1 MNDDDLAR
9 ALRRLDPAQTTLDA
23 PIPLAAER
31 RARDFARTAPRA
43 RRRPVYAAWGSAA
56 AVVVLVLAIVTGVLW
71 MPSSPASALT
81 PQPLAFTSISED
93 ASEVIAQ
100 AQQRLTDGCG
110 PSSPER
116 RSLSLGWYFS
126 GSPDEAEATVFRRE
140 WIDVQWNENL
150 SGSVVTTAAEATN
163 AAGDT
168 VPAGEP
174 TPGTVVG
181 DLHFV
186 QNQFSPLSPTAPEST
201 VEAMRALVLTSTG
214 AGDQLTAGDAML
226 GARALL
232 GEWTL
237 TGPQQAALLEVV
249 AQAPGLRVV
258 GSAFDRLGRPV
269 VGLAA
274 VPSGLTTSEATLL
287 LSADTGRIVGFESE
301 LLADN
306 PNLKLPAGSITD
318 YTLWDVSDRKADS
331 E

>member
-9 ALRRLDPAQTTLDA
+9 ALRRLDPARTPLDA

-31 RARDFARTAPRA
+31 RARAFAQTAQRP

-56 AVVVLVLAIVTGVLW
+56 AVVVLVLAIVTGVFW
-71 MPSSPASALT
+71 MPNTPASALT
-81 PQPLAFTSISED
+81 PQPLVFTAVSDD
-93 ASEVIAQ
+93 ASQVIAQ
-100 AQQRLTDGCG
+100 AQRRLTDGSD
-110 PSSPER
+110 PSEPER

-140 WIDVQWNENL
+140 WVDVRWNEDL
-150 SGSVVTTAAEATN
+150 SGSVVTTVAEATN
-163 AAGDT
+163 AAGDE
-168 VPAGEP
+168 VPTGEP

-181 DLHFV
+181 DLQFV
-186 QNQFSPLSPTAPEST
+186 RNQFSPLSPTAPEPT
-201 VEAMRALVLTSTG
+201 VDAMRALVLTSTG

-226 GARALL
+226 GARSLL

-249 AQAPGLRVV
+249 AKAPGLRVV
-258 GSAFDRLGRPV
+258 GTAFDRVGRPV
-269 VGLAA
+269 IGLAA

-287 LSADTGRIVGFESE
+287 LSADTGRIVGYESK

-306 PNLKLPAGSITD
+306 PSLRLPAGSITD
-318 YTLWDVSDRKADS
+318 YTLWDVSDRKADA

>member
-1 MNDDDLAR
+1 MNDDELTR
-9 ALRRLDPAQTTLDA
+9 AVRRLDPARTPLDA
-23 PIPLAAER
+23 PIPLDAER
-31 RARDFARTAPRA
+31 RARAFARTARPP
-43 RRRPVYAAWGSAA
+43 RRRPAYAAWGSAA

-71 MPSSPASALT
+71 MPGSPASALT
-81 PQPLAFTSISED
+81 PEPLVFTSISED
-93 ASEVIAQ
+93 ASQVIAQ
-100 AQQRLTDGCG
+100 AQERLTDGSG

-116 RSLSLGWYFS
+116 RSLSLGWYYS

-140 WIDVQWNENL
+140 WIDVRWNEDL

-168 VPAGEP
+168 VPTGDP

-181 DLHFV
+181 DLQFV
-186 QNQFSPLSPTAPEST
+186 QNQFSPLSRNAPEPT

-214 AGDQLTAGDAML
+214 AGEQLTAGDAML

-237 TGPQQAALLEVV
+237 TGAQQAALLEVV

-258 GSAFDRLGRPV
+258 GTAFDRLGRPV

-306 PNLKLPAGSITD
+306 ENLKLPAGSITD
-318 YTLWDVSDRKADS
+318 YTLWDVLDRKA
-331 E
+331 ETE

>member
-1 MNDDDLAR
+1 MTDDDLAR
-9 ALRRLDPAQTTLDA
+9 ALQRLDPARTPLDA
-23 PIPLAAER
+23 PIPLDAER
-31 RARDFARTAPRA
+31 RARAFAASAQNT
-43 RRRPVYAAWGSAA
+43 RRRPAFVTWGSAA

-81 PQPLAFTSISED
+81 PQPLAFTVISDD
-93 ASEVIAQ
+93 ASQVIAQ
-100 AQQRLTDGCG
+100 ARQRLTDGTG
-110 PSSPER
+110 PAEPER

-140 WIDVQWNENL
+140 WVDVRWNADL

-181 DLHFV
+181 DLTFV
-186 QNQFSPLSPTAPEST
+186 QNQFAPLSPTPPEPT
-201 VEAMRALVLTSTG
+201 VDAMRALVLTSTG

-249 AQAPGLRVV
+249 GQAPGLRVV
-258 GSAFDRLGRPV
+258 GTAFDRLGRPV

-274 VPSGLTTSEATLL
+274 VPSGLTTSESTLL
-287 LSADTGRIVGFESE
+287 LSADTGRIVGFESA
-301 LLADN
+301 LLADSDT
-306 PNLKLPAGSITD
+306 LKLPAGSITD
-318 YTLWDVSDRKADS
+318 YTLWDVLDRKADT

>member
-1 MNDDDLAR
+1 MSDDDLTR
-9 ALRRLDPAQTTLDA
+9 ALRRLDPARTPLDA
-23 PIPLAAER
+23 PIPLDAER
-31 RARDFARTAPRA
+31 RARDFAGSAPRT
-43 RRRPVYAAWGSAA
+43 RRRPAYAAWGSAA

-71 MPSSPASALT
+71 MPGSPASALT
-81 PQPLAFTSISED
+81 PEPLVFTSMSED
-93 ASEVIAQ
+93 APQVIAQ
-100 AQQRLTDGCG
+100 AQERLTDGSG
-110 PSSPER
+110 PSEPER
-116 RSLSLGWYFS
+116 RSLSLGWYYS

-140 WIDVQWNENL
+140 WIDVRWNADL
-150 SGSVVTTAAEATN
+150 SGSMVTTAAEATN

-168 VPAGEP
+168 VPAGDP

-181 DLHFV
+181 DLQFV
-186 QNQFSPLSPTAPEST
+186 QNQFSPLSPTAPEPT

-226 GARALL
+226 GARSLL

-258 GSAFDRLGRPV
+258 GTAFDRLGRPV

-306 PNLKLPAGSITD
+306 EVLKLPAGSITD
-318 YTLWDVSDRKADS
+318 YTLWDVSERKART

>member
-1 MNDDDLAR
+1 MTDDDLTR
-9 ALRRLDPAQTTLDA
+9 AIRRLDPALTPLDA
-23 PIPLAAER
+23 PIPLDAER
-31 RARDFARTAPRA
+31 RARAFAPAAVQT
-43 RRRPVYAAWGSAA
+43 RRRPAFATWGSAA

-81 PQPLAFTSISED
+81 PQPLAFTAIPDD
-93 ASEVIAQ
+93 ASQVIAQ
-100 AQQRLTDGCG
+100 AQQRLTDGSG
-110 PSSPER
+110 PSEPQR

-140 WIDVQWNENL
+140 WVDVQWNENL

-168 VPAGEP
+168 VPTGDP

-181 DLHFV
+181 DLTFV
-186 QNQFSPLSPTAPEST
+186 QNQFSPLSPTVPEPT
-201 VEAMRALVLTSTG
+201 VDAMRALVLTSTG

-249 AQAPGLRVV
+249 AQAPGVRVV
-258 GSAFDRLGRPV
+258 GAASDRLGRPV

-274 VPSGLTTSEATLL
+274 VPSGPSSSETTLL
-287 LSADTGRIVGFESE
+287 LSVETGRIVGFESA
-301 LLADN
+301 LLTDSET
-306 PNLKLPAGSITD
+306 LKLPAGSITD
-318 YTLWDVSDRKADS
+318 YTLWDVLDRKADT

>member
-1 MNDDDLAR
+1 MSDDDLTR
-9 ALRRLDPAQTTLDA
+9 AMRRLDPARTPLDA
-23 PIPLAAER
+23 PIPLDAER
-31 RARDFARTAPRA
+31 RARDFAGAPQRL
-43 RRRPVYAAWGSAA
+43 RRRPAYAAWGSAA
-56 AVVVLVLAIVTGVLW
+56 AAVVLVLAIVTGVLW

-93 ASEVIAQ
+93 ASQVIAQ
-100 AQQRLTDGCG
+100 AQERLTDGSG
-110 PSSPER
+110 PSEPER

-168 VPAGEP
+168 VPTGDP

-181 DLHFV
+181 DLQFV
-186 QNQFSPLSPTAPEST
+186 QNQFSPLSPTAPEPT
-201 VEAMRALVLTSTG
+201 AEAMRALVLTSTG
-214 AGDQLTAGDAML
+214 VGDQLTAGDAML

-249 AQAPGLRVV
+249 ARAPGLRVV
-258 GSAFDRLGRPV
+258 GTAFDRLGRPV

-287 LSADTGRIVGFESE
+287 LSADTGRIVGFESQ
-301 LLADN
+301 LLADSES
-306 PNLKLPAGSITD
+306 LKLPAGSITD
-318 YTLWDVSDRKADS
+318 YTLWDVFDRKARN